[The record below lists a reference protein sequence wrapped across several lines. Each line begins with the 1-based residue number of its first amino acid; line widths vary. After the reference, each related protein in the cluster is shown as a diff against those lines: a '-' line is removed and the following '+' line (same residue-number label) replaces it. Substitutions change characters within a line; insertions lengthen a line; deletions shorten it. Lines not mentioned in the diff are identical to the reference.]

1 MSLSLKGNIRN
12 IIYIVS
18 AKMINFNVVHG
29 RVVPMIYFFNY
40 LKHIRIKVGSS
51 HCCSIFFANMLLS
64 LQNKRISNTVC
75 IIKHY
80 YCDSRYSNFSMVNIQ
95 TTLIIHEM
103 DDSISNYKKQ
113 RSEPAAHAILEL
125 RQKKNNYIE
134 KHINDS

>member
-1 MSLSLKGNIRN
+1 MDKERERERRKYCYSNESRYLGEGMSLSLMGNIRK

-18 AKMINFNVVHG
+18 AKMITFNVVHG

-40 LKHIRIKVGSS
+40 LKHIRKKVGGS
-51 HCCSIFFANMLLS
+51 HCCSILFANMLLS

-80 YCDSRYSNFSMVNIQ
+80 YCDSRCSNFSMVNIQ

-103 DDSISNYKKQ
+103 ELEYKFY
-113 RSEPAAHAILEL
+113 PH
-125 RQKKNNYIE
+125 
-134 KHINDS
+134 

>member
-1 MSLSLKGNIRN
+1 MNKERERRKYCYSNESRYLGQGISLSLMGNIRN

-40 LKHIRIKVGSS
+40 LKHIRIKVGGS
-51 HCCSIFFANMLLS
+51 HWCSILFANKLLS
-64 LQNKRISNTVC
+64 LQNSRISNTVS

-95 TTLIIHEM
+95 TTLIIYEM
-103 DDSISNYKKQ
+103 EIDDTFY
-113 RSEPAAHAILEL
+113 P
-125 RQKKNNYIE
+125 Y
-134 KHINDS
+134 